1 MGGLTGRSVL
11 VVEDEPLLA
20 MLLEEQLAEAGA
32 RVIGPSTTPAE
43 ALACLA
49 RELPDAAVL
58 DRNLGGEDSLPVATE
73 LIRRGIPFM
82 VVFGSDEAA
91 RAVVKVKNVLTHTEI
106 EVSESDMVAR
116 LIQEGCQPV
125 VSAERGFLDALAIA
139 CTK

>member
-11 VVEDEPLLA
+11 AVEDEPLLA

-49 RELPDAAVL
+49 REQPDAAVL
-58 DRNLGGEDSLPVATE
+58 DRNLAGEDSLPVASE

-82 VVFGSDEAA
+82 VTTGSGTAGLPAELAA
-91 RAVVKVKNVLTHTEI
+91 AAILGKPYEPAALIAGLE
-106 EVSESDMVAR
+106 R
-116 LIQEGCQPV
+116 LLG
-125 VSAERGFLDALAIA
+125 
-139 CTK
+139 